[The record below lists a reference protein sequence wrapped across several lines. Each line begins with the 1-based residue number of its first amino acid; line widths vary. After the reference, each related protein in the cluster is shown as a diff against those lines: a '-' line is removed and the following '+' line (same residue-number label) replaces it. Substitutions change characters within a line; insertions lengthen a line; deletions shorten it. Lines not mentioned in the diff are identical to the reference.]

1 MSARARLVRRL
12 AALRRNTSGVA
23 FVEFAMALP
32 VLLTLVLLGLETAN
46 YVIASQRLSQI
57 AAVVA
62 DTASRGAT
70 TIDDKQINEIMA
82 GAKMIG
88 APLKFGDN
96 GRIIL
101 SDLEQ
106 STSNTTRQWI
116 RWQRCYGAKRVDSSY
131 GTPSTMAAATMTS
144 MGPTGNQIAAQTGS
158 AVMFVE
164 IAYDYQPIVGA
175 SIIGTPTIRFTSAY
189 NVRQRDDFAINTGGL
204 SDSQK
209 SLCTRYAA

>member
-1 MSARARLVRRL
+1 MSRFARLL
-12 AALRRNTSGVA
+12 TQLRRDRRGVA
-23 FVEFAMALP
+23 IIEFAIALP
-32 VLLTLVLLGLETAN
+32 VLLTLVLVGLETAN

-70 TIDDKQINEIMA
+70 TIDDKQVNEIMA

-88 APLKFGDN
+88 MPIKFAQN

-106 STSNTTRQWI
+106 STSDTAKQWI
-116 RWQRCYGAKRVDSSY
+116 RWQRCAGAKQVGSSY
-131 GTPSTMAAATMTS
+131 GAPTAMTSATMTA
-144 MGPTGNQIAAQTGS
+144 MGPTGNQIASQTGS

-164 IAYDYQPIVGA
+164 VVYDYQPIVA
-175 SIIGTPTIRFTSAY
+175 RSILGTPTIRFTSAF
-189 NVRQRDDFAINTGGL
+189 NVRQRDDYSINTGGL
-204 SDSQK
+204 ADTEK
-209 SLCTRYAA
+209 SLCTRYVA